1 MSERINKLPRM
12 ALTLALGI
20 IALLL
25 GAILIYLQI
34 GSIRQ
39 LKAEKQQEQQA
50 LAEAQAY
57 LELLEELRDN
67 APAYRKRLA
76 LYREMIP
83 AAAGE
88 DALLSHI
95 YSMAGDCGL
104 KVVEVRFSGRNA
116 GDSYFDMPLV
126 INMEGDYRGI
136 LQMLNKLRFGGRL
149 FRVDH
154 LFVAG
159 GQDGSPSRLTIN
171 ASAFFTGEE
180 AETAPA
186 E

>member
-1 MSERINKLPRM
+1 MIERINKLPRIV
-12 ALTLALGI
+12 LTLVLGV

-25 GAILIYLQI
+25 GAVLIYLQI

-39 LKAEKQQEQQA
+39 LQAEKQQEQQA

-57 LELLEELRDN
+57 LERLEELRNN
-67 APAYRKRLA
+67 APDYRERLA

-83 AAAGE
+83 GVAGE
-88 DALLSHI
+88 DALLRHI
-95 YSMAGDCGL
+95 HSLAGDCDL
-104 KVVEVRFSGRNA
+104 KVVEFRFNGRNA
-116 GDSYFDMPLV
+116 RDSYTAMPLV
-126 INMEGDYRGI
+126 MIMEGSYRGV

-159 GQDGSPSRLTIN
+159 GQGDSGSRMT
-171 ASAFFTGEE
+171 
-180 AETAPA
+180 
-186 E
+186 